1 MGTLDLVLNEVE
13 NEFGIPDAN
22 AKSLLSGLLALINQ
36 QGKGVAGLLDRIR
49 QAGFGDSV
57 SSWLGGEAK
66 PISPEGLTSA
76 LGGNT
81 VSTIASKAGLPLIT
95 ASSALA
101 FMLPKIVQ
109 RLKTSGGLPTYLP
122 SEFKSYMTEPATA
135 AMGSVPTDEARRAAE
150 GRVHRILWPVLAIV
164 LFGLLG
170 LWIWSSRRALQSGA
184 FDAAKQVQLATQ
196 KATSALSALK
206 PGFGATDLVGALNLD
221 IINFAKGSAEIPADS
236 YDFLN
241 SAAIAIKAAP
251 PGTVIEIDG
260 HTDNTGD
267 PDSNLQL
274 SQRRALAVRQ
284 YLVMRG
290 VDESALTAKGFGEKD
305 PVATNET
312 EEGRFR
318 NRRIQFTVVN

>member
-13 NEFGIPDAN
+13 HEFGIPDTN
-22 AKSLLSGLLALINQ
+22 AKSLLSELLAFINQ
-36 QGKGVAGLLDRIR
+36 QARGMAGLLDRIR

-66 PISPEGLTSA
+66 PISPEGLKSA

-81 VSTIASKAGLPLIT
+81 INTIASKAGLPLIT

-101 FMLPKIVQ
+101 YMLPRIVQ
-109 RLKTSGGLPTYLP
+109 RLTISGGVPDQLP
-122 SEFKSYMTEPATA
+122 SEFKSYITGPPAA
-135 AMGSVPTDEARRAAE
+135 VMGSGSTEDVDEVGDRKT
-150 GRVHRILWPVLAIV
+150 HRILWPVLAIV
-164 LFGLLG
+164 LFGLLV
-170 LWIWSSRRALQSGA
+170 LWIWSSRPALQSVA
-184 FDAAKQVQLATQ
+184 FDAAKEVQLATQ
-196 KATSALSALK
+196 KATSALLALK

-221 IINFAKGSAEIPADS
+221 IINFAKGSAELPTDS

-241 SAAIAIKAAP
+241 AAAVAIKAAP

-274 SQRRALAVRQ
+274 SQQRALAVRD

-290 VDESALTAKGFGEKD
+290 VDESALTAKGFGDKD
-305 PVATNET
+305 PVTTNET